1 MTRNSASA
9 AKKTAYLGLLAAAAI
24 LCGYIE
30 FLIPFNFG
38 IPGIKLGLS
47 NFVILI
53 VLYTYGFPGA
63 LTVSLVRVL
72 VTGFLFGNLFSM
84 AYGLAGAVLSLI
96 VMALLK
102 RTGKF
107 ALVGISAAGGAFHNI
122 GQMIVAYAVTPALPL
137 LWYLP
142 VLILAGLVTGVIIGV
157 IAGIILSRIGSL
169 IKIIIRN

>member
-1 MTRNSASA
+1 MERNKVSTAR
-9 AKKTAYLGLLAAAAI
+9 KTAYLGLLAAAAI
-24 LCGYIE
+24 LCGYVE

-53 VLYTYGFPGA
+53 VLYTYGYPGA
-63 LTVSLVRVL
+63 LTVSIVRVL

-84 AYGLAGAVLSLI
+84 AYGLAGAVLSLT

-107 ALVGISAAGGAFHNI
+107 ALVGISAAGGACHNI

-142 VLILAGLVTGVIIGV
+142 VLMIAGVVTGIIIGI
-157 IAGIILSRIGSL
+157 IAGIILSRVKSVIY
-169 IKIIIRN
+169 IF

>member
-1 MTRNSASA
+1 MAKEPASA

-142 VLILAGLVTGVIIGV
+142 VLMLAGLVTGTIIGI
-157 IAGIILSRIGSL
+157 IAGIILSRIRSL
-169 IKIIIRN
+169 IFTS

>member
-1 MTRNSASA
+1 MAKETASA
-9 AKKTAYLGLLAAAAI
+9 ARKTAYLGLLAAAAI

-38 IPGIKLGLS
+38 IPGVKLGLS

-63 LTVSLVRVL
+63 LAVSLVRVL

-84 AYGLAGAVLSLI
+84 AYSLAGAVLSLA

-107 ALVGISAAGGAFHNI
+107 AIVGISAAGGAFHNI

-142 VLILAGLVTGVIIGV
+142 VLMIAGVVTGIIIGI
-157 IAGIILSRIGSL
+157 IAGIVLSRITPL
-169 IKIIIRN
+169 VNRV